1 MSEFD
6 KKLLNPAGLYRV
18 ITAFFHLADLK
29 MPIAKKWALIPPAQD
44 HYRSVQGLRL
54 KEPTISCIQRFGMGR
69 RQNARAVPI
78 VVNKALP
85 GCREKRLPIPHPV
98 TYLALQ

>member
-1 MSEFD
+1 M
-6 KKLLNPAGLYRV
+6 V
-18 ITAFFHLADLK
+18 ITGKQTPVIKARDRLDS
-29 MPIAKKWALIPPAQD
+29 MPPEIN
-44 HYRSVQGLRL
+44 
-54 KEPTISCIQRFGMGR
+54 